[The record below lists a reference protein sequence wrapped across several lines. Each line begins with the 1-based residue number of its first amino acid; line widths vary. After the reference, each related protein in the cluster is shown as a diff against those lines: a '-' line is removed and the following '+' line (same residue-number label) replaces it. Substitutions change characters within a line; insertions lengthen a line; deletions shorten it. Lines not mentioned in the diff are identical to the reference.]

1 MSLHQKIILTSWILL
16 LFALICSSIS
26 INFGYLAFAI
36 LIIYF
41 LYNWQI
47 LKEVNFARPT
57 PVDVISESAMMKL
70 LALIYLAAVITFAFY
85 ALFTGIDLGNYIKTP
100 IDVLLLVF
108 FPVIPA
114 IIISQIKVFKK
125 YGVNGN

>member
-1 MSLHQKIILTSWILL
+1 MLTGWLL
-16 LFALICSSIS
+16 LLLALICSAIS
-26 INFGYLAFAI
+26 FNLGFLAFAI
-36 LIIYF
+36 FIMFL
-41 LYNWQI
+41 LYNVKI
-47 LKEVNFARPT
+47 IKEINFARPT